1 METKSVIS
9 ANISS
14 SLVKELKNKT
24 KGTRSRVIER
34 ALRAYLRGESDYSIV
49 DVSTKRLT
57 VVLLNRIWVKNNYQT
72 TPLTLLLEEL
82 IKEESE

>member
-1 METKSVIS
+1 METKSIIS

-34 ALRAYLRGESDYSIV
+34 ALKAYLRGESDYSIV

-57 VVLLNRIWVKNNYQT
+57 VVLLNRIWAKNNYQT